1 MITCTTQGAK
11 HQKTREWV
19 TKKTIIT
26 LLFQKHFLYFSHT
39 EKINYKRMSNF
50 NFKRTP
56 LTDEMVIR
64 GERFVKV
71 NENKELGLIC
81 YKREWKDT
89 CGGLNHCYE
98 IIKPVGKDKHYP
110 HSEQFGTY
118 GLCLSKNDR
127 HLQEKI
133 DWYIKNGMGERFPS
147 LSRK

>member
-1 MITCTTQGAK
+1 
-11 HQKTREWV
+11 
-19 TKKTIIT
+19 
-26 LLFQKHFLYFSHT
+26 
-39 EKINYKRMSNF
+39 MSNF

-56 LTDEMVIR
+56 LTDEMVIK

-110 HSEQFGTY
+110 RSEQFGTY